1 MPLKV
6 LPVSSSERRLDVKWT
21 LGAGVANKTGFH
33 FRTRSRF
40 RSRFPG
46 DIVEQF
52 RLRRYYLSA
61 TAVTDR
67 VRAYLTLLRLKLI
80 DTRQRRVGKAM
91 LEGVESRLMDRVRGR
106 ERERGRFPER

>member
-6 LPVSSSERRLDVKWT
+6 LPVSSSERRLDVKRT
-21 LGAGVANKTGFH
+21 LAAEVADKTGFH

-46 DIVEQF
+46 DIVGQF
-52 RLRRYYLSA
+52 RLCRYYLSS
-61 TAVTDR
+61 TGVSDR

-80 DTRQRRVGKAM
+80 DTRQRRMGKAM
-91 LEGVESRLMDRVRGR
+91 LERVESRLIALTKCLDVD
-106 ERERGRFPER
+106 